1 MRALVVTRTFPF
13 PTHLKDLLAG
23 HLNAT
28 VAGLRLLLRQFLAKD
43 LELLNKISLVL
54 GHREALGLLGELT
67 GGHQSLLG
75 LILQLVLTTAGERSH
90 GKAEENENGPKE
102 GDRKTHIACE
112 KNKQALVQE

>member
-1 MRALVVTRTFPF
+1 MQALVVTRTFPF

-54 GHREALGLLGELT
+54 GHREALCLLGELT

-90 GKAEENENGPKE
+90 RKAEEDENGPKE
-102 GDRKTHIACE
+102 GDKKTHIA
-112 KNKQALVQE
+112 